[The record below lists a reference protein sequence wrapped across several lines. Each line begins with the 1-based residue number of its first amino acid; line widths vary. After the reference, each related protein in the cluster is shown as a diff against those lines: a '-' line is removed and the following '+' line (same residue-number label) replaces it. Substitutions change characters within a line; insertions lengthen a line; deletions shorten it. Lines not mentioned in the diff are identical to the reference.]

1 MEVNKNKNKHYN
13 PYDRKTI
20 ITIAMF
26 IFTCVSLPGSVKCDM
41 GDTIA
46 SLVLFMIITIF
57 VCAGIGWWSRR
68 AEMK

>member
-1 MEVNKNKNKHYN
+1 MEVKAKAKIRYN

-20 ITIAMF
+20 IMLAMF
-26 IFTCVSLPGSVKCDM
+26 VFTCVSMPGSVKCDM
-41 GDTIA
+41 GDAIA
-46 SLVLFMIITIF
+46 SMVLFMIITIF

>member
-1 MEVNKNKNKHYN
+1 MEQKVKKNKHYN

-20 ITIAMF
+20 IMLAMF

-46 SLVLFMIITIF
+46 SILLFMIITIF

-68 AEMK
+68 SEMK